1 MTAGSDIL
9 LDRMMS
15 LHPKIIDLTLDRMHR
30 ILAALDHPER
40 RIPPAIHIA
49 GTNGKGSTQAMIRAG
64 LEGAGLTVHA
74 YTSPHLARFHERIRL
89 AGHLIDEATLSR
101 MLDTCLV
108 ANGPD
113 PITYFEITTAAAFLA
128 FADTNADYTLLEVGL
143 GGRLDAT
150 NVIDDPRLTIIT
162 PVDLDHQQYLGDTIA
177 LIATEKAGIIKRGVP
192 CIVGPQHAAAMDVIE
207 DKAARMGAPL
217 LAYGQHWH
225 VAEEHGR
232 MIFQD
237 DHGLLDLPLPN
248 LLGAHQVQ
256 NAGSA
261 LAALRHLNMGDAACT
276 AAVTD
281 AFWPA
286 RMQRLRSGP
295 LTDAA
300 PQAELWLDGGHNPA
314 AALALVE
321 TLSRLPRRPTHL
333 IVGMLNTKD
342 IAGFL
347 RPLGAMADTL
357 HGVTIPGQTATLTG
371 AETVAIARAEGIIAE
386 TAPSVMEAVKTITA
400 DDPMARVV
408 ICGSLYLAGTILQDN
423 G

>member
-30 ILAALDHPER
+30 ILVALDHPER
-40 RIPPAIHIA
+40 RIPPVIHIA

-64 LEGAGLTVHA
+64 MEGAGLTVHA

-113 PITYFEITTAAAFLA
+113 PITYFEITTAAAFVA
-128 FADTNADYTLLEVGL
+128 FADSKADYTLLEVGL

-177 LIATEKAGIIKRGVP
+177 LIAAEKAGIIKRGVP

-225 VAEEHGR
+225 VAEEQGR

-248 LLGAHQVQ
+248 LLGGHQVQ

-281 AFWPA
+281 AYWPA

-371 AETVAIARAEGIIAE
+371 TETVAIARAEGIIAE
-386 TAPSVMEAVKTITA
+386 TAPSVIDAVKTITA

>member
-1 MTAGSDIL
+1 
-9 LDRMMS
+9 
-15 LHPKIIDLTLDRMHR
+15 
-30 ILAALDHPER
+30 
-40 RIPPAIHIA
+40 
-49 GTNGKGSTQAMIRAG
+49 
-64 LEGAGLTVHA
+64 
-74 YTSPHLARFHERIRL
+74 
-89 AGHLIDEATLSR
+89 
-101 MLDTCLV
+101 
-108 ANGPD
+108 
-113 PITYFEITTAAAFLA
+113 
-128 FADTNADYTLLEVGL
+128 
-143 GGRLDAT
+143 
-150 NVIDDPRLTIIT
+150 
-162 PVDLDHQQYLGDTIA
+162 
-177 LIATEKAGIIKRGVP
+177 
-192 CIVGPQHAAAMDVIE
+192 
-207 DKAARMGAPL
+207 MGAPL

-248 LLGAHQVQ
+248 LLGGHQVH

-281 AFWPA
+281 AYWPA

-386 TAPSVMEAVKTITA
+386 TAPSVMDAVKTITT